1 MPVLGHLSQT
11 DVHEERPSYK
21 QGNGDVRVLV
31 CQREKNKQI
40 HRNRKMTIKNQ
51 TKLDVQHKTLGFKD
65 TNKTDID

>member
-1 MPVLGHLSQT
+1 MPVLRCLSQK
-11 DVHEERPSYK
+11 DVQKSLIK

-31 CQREKNKQI
+31 CQCEKNKQI

-51 TKLDVQHKTLGFKD
+51 TKLDVQHKTLGFKN